1 MARKT
6 LCKLE
11 AGTDEYFLLTTLH
24 EEGEDGFTMAL
35 TDGSQAWT
43 GEISIDEL
51 ESLASD
57 IKMDASEYINQ
68 TCKALTREKTGQ
80 TTFQYQVKKYKGESI
95 EFSWKKVMDTDR
107 IKFQLGSVVLE
118 KASDTTE
125 TVKEIFDFSIE
136 KMGSLHGKISTL
148 EADNARLSAERGKA
162 LKRLEKCVELKEN
175 MEKDLYGKFQVLV
188 NDKKA
193 KIRQLKEEVTDA
205 RRYANSS
212 QSSSRAAAN
221 EAESDTD
228 KEENTDKEDNAD
240 EDMSAE
246 ETTDEEEK
254 KTLSKGKRKVVV
266 SKTLAGDGL
275 VLSDDEVDTAPAPS
289 SKRRRIRQP
298 TQKKETPSKPSIP
311 KIPSKNSSTAS
322 ESSVGGRRRSSSR
335 KSSSI
340 RTTESPD
347 DLLGEL

>member
-193 KIRQLKEEVTDA
+193 KIRQLKEEA
-205 RRYANSS
+205 
-212 QSSSRAAAN
+212 SRAAAN